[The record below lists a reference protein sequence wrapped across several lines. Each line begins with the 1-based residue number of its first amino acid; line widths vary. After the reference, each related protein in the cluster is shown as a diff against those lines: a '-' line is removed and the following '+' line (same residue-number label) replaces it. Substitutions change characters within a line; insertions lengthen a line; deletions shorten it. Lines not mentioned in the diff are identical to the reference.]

1 MLKHVRTMTMVQP
14 IRLPGFRR
22 LFVGEGIAVFADQML
37 LVGVTLLALRVAEPG
52 FALGSVLAVAAVPGA
67 LLMPLGGWVS
77 DRFSPARVLF
87 LCGAGRT
94 LLALALALIAFL
106 GVSSLWPLYALA
118 GALGVL
124 NALYYP
130 ASLSTVPAILED
142 KTLLGAGNALVLGA
156 QQASETAGPVL
167 AASVVALFGLG
178 TVFGVNALMFAAA
191 AVLFALVA
199 SGTRHAAKATSGVK
213 APFEEAP
220 RQELHELAGSER
232 SPGASR
238 GPVAGIVEGIRYA
251 WRDPLLRTMLFALAL
266 LSFSTSGPLR
276 VGGAMLAETRLG
288 GAEAFGVLLSA
299 FGAGSLIGLILAGS
313 LVRMGRRRVD
323 LIVGTAALGLGLG
336 TLGFVSSLLLA
347 TALVLGMGVGAGY
360 LGVVLMAWLQ
370 ERTKP
375 SLHGRV
381 MSLMMFAVVAVDPL
395 SYALMGVLSELDL
408 RVMFAAAGSLL
419 LVTALLARR
428 GQPHGTELPVRH
440 GAYPVDRFSARREG
454 GK

>member
-1 MLKHVRTMTMVQP
+1 MLKHVRAMAMVQP
-14 IRLPGFRR
+14 VRLPSFRR
-22 LFVGEGIAVFADQML
+22 LFVGESIAVFADQML
-37 LVGVTLLALRVAEPG
+37 LVALTLLALRVAGPG

-87 LCGAGRT
+87 LCGTGRT
-94 LLALALALIAFL
+94 LLALALALIVFL
-106 GVSSLWPLYALA
+106 GVSSPWPLYALA
-118 GALGVL
+118 GTLGVL

-130 ASLSTVPAILED
+130 ASLSTVPAVLED
-142 KTLLGAGNALVLGA
+142 KALLGAGNALVLGA

-191 AVLFALVA
+191 AILFALVA
-199 SGTRHAAKATSGVK
+199 SGTRHTIQVTLGVN
-213 APFEEAP
+213 ALSEEP
-220 RQELHELAGSER
+220 SRRERHKPAGSER
-232 SPGASR
+232 STDESQ

-288 GAEAFGVLLSA
+288 GAEAFGVLLSV
-299 FGAGSLIGLILAGS
+299 FGAGSLIGLVAAGS
-313 LVRMGRRRVD
+313 LVRTGRRGLD
-323 LIVGTAALGLGLG
+323 LIVGTVALGLGLG
-336 TLGFVSSLLLA
+336 ALGFVSNLLPA
-347 TALVLGMGVGAGY
+347 VTIVAGMGVGAGY

-375 SLHGRV
+375 SMHGRV
-381 MSLMMFAVVAVDPL
+381 MSLMMFAAVAVDPL
-395 SYALMGVLSELDL
+395 SYALMGALSELDL
-408 RVMFAAAGSLL
+408 RMMFAAAGCV
-419 LVTALLARR
+419 LVITALAGATSR
-428 GQPHGTELPVRH
+428 TVRSF
-440 GAYPVDRFSARREG
+440 G
-454 GK
+454 

>member
-1 MLKHVRTMTMVQP
+1 MSKHVRDMTMVQP
-14 IRLPGFRR
+14 VRLPDFRR

-37 LVGVTLLALRVAEPG
+37 MVALTLLALRVAGPG

-87 LCGAGRT
+87 LSGVGRT
-94 LLALALALIAFL
+94 LLALALAMIVFL
-106 GVSSLWPLYALA
+106 GISTLWPLYALA
-118 GALGVL
+118 VALGVL

-130 ASLSTVPAILED
+130 ASLSTVPVVLED

-178 TVFGVNALMFAAA
+178 TVFGVNALMFGAAA
-191 AVLFALVA
+191 ILFALVA
-199 SGTRHAAKATSGVK
+199 GRSRRAAKATS
-213 APFEEAP
+213 EARGP
-220 RQELHELAGSER
+220 SEGASGQELRGSTDPAR
-232 SPGASR
+232 SPESSR
-238 GPVAGIVEGIRYA
+238 GPVAGVVEGIRYA

-266 LSFSTSGPLR
+266 LSFATSGPLR

-288 GAEAFGVLLSA
+288 GAEALGVLLSA
-299 FGAGSLIGLILAGS
+299 FGAGSLAGLVAAGS
-313 LVRMGRRRVD
+313 LVRSGRRGLD

-336 TLGFVSSLLLA
+336 ALGFVSGLLPA
-347 TALVLGMGVGAGY
+347 VAIVAGMGVGAGY

-375 SLHGRV
+375 AMHGRV
-381 MSLMMFAVVAVDPL
+381 MSLMMFAAVAVDPL
-395 SYALMGVLSELDL
+395 SYALMGALSELDL

-419 LVTALLARR
+419 TLAALLGAANR
-428 GQPHGTELPVRH
+428 TVRSF
-440 GAYPVDRFSARREG
+440 R
-454 GK
+454 

>member
-1 MLKHVRTMTMVQP
+1 MLKHVRDMTMVQP
-14 IRLPGFRR
+14 VRLPDFRR

-37 LVGVTLLALRVAEPG
+37 MVALTLLALRVAGPG

-87 LCGAGRT
+87 LSGVGRT
-94 LLALALALIAFL
+94 LLALALAMIVFL
-106 GVSSLWPLYALA
+106 GISTLWPLYALA
-118 GALGVL
+118 VALGVL

-130 ASLSTVPAILED
+130 ASLSTVPVVLED

-191 AVLFALVA
+191 AILFALVA
-199 SGTRHAAKATSGVK
+199 GRSRRAAKATS
-213 APFEEAP
+213 EARGP
-220 RQELHELAGSER
+220 SEGASGQELRGSTDPAR
-232 SPGASR
+232 SPESSR
-238 GPVAGIVEGIRYA
+238 GPVAGVVEGIRYA
-251 WRDPLLRTMLFALAL
+251 WRDPLLRTMLFSLAL
-266 LSFSTSGPLR
+266 LSFATSGPLR

-288 GAEAFGVLLSA
+288 GAEALGVLLSA
-299 FGAGSLIGLILAGS
+299 FGAGSLVGLVAAGS
-313 LVRMGRRRVD
+313 LVRSGRRGLD

-336 TLGFVSSLLLA
+336 ALGFVSGLLPA
-347 TALVLGMGVGAGY
+347 VAIVAGMGVGAGY

-375 SLHGRV
+375 VMHGRV
-381 MSLMMFAVVAVDPL
+381 MSLMMFAAVAVDPL
-395 SYALMGVLSELDL
+395 SYALMGALSELDL

-419 LVTALLARR
+419 TLAALLGAASR
-428 GQPHGTELPVRH
+428 TVRSF
-440 GAYPVDRFSARREG
+440 R
-454 GK
+454 

>member
-1 MLKHVRTMTMVQP
+1 MSKHVRDMTMVQP
-14 IRLPGFRR
+14 VRLPDFRR

-37 LVGVTLLALRVAEPG
+37 MVALTLLALRVAGPG

-67 LLMPLGGWVS
+67 LLMPWGGWVS

-87 LCGAGRT
+87 LSGVGRT
-94 LLALALALIAFL
+94 LLALALAMIVFL
-106 GVSSLWPLYALA
+106 GISTLWPLYALA
-118 GALGVL
+118 VALGVL

-130 ASLSTVPAILED
+130 ASLSTVPVVLED

-191 AVLFALVA
+191 AILFALVA
-199 SGTRHAAKATSGVK
+199 GRSRRAAKATS
-213 APFEEAP
+213 EARGP
-220 RQELHELAGSER
+220 SEGASGQELRGSTDPARPPE
-232 SPGASR
+232 SSR
-238 GPVAGIVEGIRYA
+238 GPVAGVVEGIRYA

-266 LSFSTSGPLR
+266 LSFATSGPLR

-288 GAEAFGVLLSA
+288 GAEALGVLLSA
-299 FGAGSLIGLILAGS
+299 FGAGSLVGLVAAGS
-313 LVRMGRRRVD
+313 LVRSGRRGLD

-336 TLGFVSSLLLA
+336 ALGFVSGLLPA
-347 TALVLGMGVGAGY
+347 VAIVAGMGVGAGY

-375 SLHGRV
+375 AMHGRV
-381 MSLMMFAVVAVDPL
+381 MSLMMFAAVAVDPL
-395 SYALMGVLSELDL
+395 SYALMGALSELDL

-419 LVTALLARR
+419 TLAALLGAASR
-428 GQPHGTELPVRH
+428 TVRSF
-440 GAYPVDRFSARREG
+440 R
-454 GK
+454 

>member
-1 MLKHVRTMTMVQP
+1 MSKHVRDMTMVQP
-14 IRLPGFRR
+14 VRLPDFRR

-37 LVGVTLLALRVAEPG
+37 MVALTLLALRVAGPG
-52 FALGSVLAVAAVPGA
+52 FALGSVLAVASVPGA
-67 LLMPLGGWVS
+67 LLMPWGGWVS

-87 LCGAGRT
+87 LSGVGRT
-94 LLALALALIAFL
+94 LLALALAMIVFL
-106 GVSSLWPLYALA
+106 GISTLWPLYALA
-118 GALGVL
+118 VALGVL

-130 ASLSTVPAILED
+130 AALSTVPVVLED

-191 AVLFALVA
+191 AILFALVA
-199 SGTRHAAKATSGVK
+199 GRSRRAAKATS
-213 APFEEAP
+213 EARGP
-220 RQELHELAGSER
+220 SEGASGQELRGSTDPAR
-232 SPGASR
+232 SPESSR
-238 GPVAGIVEGIRYA
+238 GPVAGVVEGIRYA

-266 LSFSTSGPLR
+266 LSFATSGPLR

-288 GAEAFGVLLSA
+288 GAEALGVLLSA
-299 FGAGSLIGLILAGS
+299 FGAGSLVGLVAAGS
-313 LVRMGRRRVD
+313 LVRSGRRGLD

-336 TLGFVSSLLLA
+336 ALGFVSGLLPA
-347 TALVLGMGVGAGY
+347 VAIVAGMGVGAGY

-375 SLHGRV
+375 VMHGRV
-381 MSLMMFAVVAVDPL
+381 MSLMMFAAVAVDPL
-395 SYALMGVLSELDL
+395 SYALMGALSELDL

-419 LVTALLARR
+419 TLAALLGAASR
-428 GQPHGTELPVRH
+428 TVRSF
-440 GAYPVDRFSARREG
+440 R
-454 GK
+454 